1 VSERDTIHLT
11 ITTVV
16 VAANPAAILVAL
28 AIKPPAKVVGAG
40 VAGGIGRSSR
50 KEGRKNETED
60 GKADHDSVDD
70 TYNRWL

>member
-1 VSERDTIHLT
+1 MSERDTIHRS

-16 VAANPAAILVAL
+16 VATNPAAILVAL

-50 KEGRKNETED
+50 KEGRKTETEEE
-60 GKADHDSVDD
+60 KTDHDCVDD
-70 TYNRWL
+70 TDNRWL